1 MKLRDRGPNVVK
13 IYLFLLIPLFIA
25 SCAPSTQKSADCGV
39 SESFDPVTR
48 TCISGVV
55 VPDTPVPT
63 TNSIVI
69 SEDSTNNLITLEY
82 TVSNSS
88 LASQCLINS
97 ISKEINNGSEI
108 PPFCSCTG
116 GVCTTYLNPIQNF
129 SGNAGL
135 TYSLTNNYGTSQ
147 PFVANVTV
155 TPVNDPPVV
164 ITPASFSTEENKPLT
179 QSLQSFVSDI
189 DGDVNYSFVKVTNP
203 SNGNVTLNSITGIF
217 YYIPNV
223 DYFGPDTFQWMV
235 TDSGGLS
242 SNIGTVHI
250 VVNEVIKPPTGSSQT
265 VSINEDTTT
274 SITLGYFDR
283 NGFPPLSCIVSD
295 LINVSEMVLCSCS
308 GGNCSVTVKPTSN
321 YFTYYKGSPVAG
333 ANVNFKY
340 EINNQAGSTGKYQVT
355 LNVNEVNDPPLAVS
369 QGVSGLESTSN
380 YPLPINFTIK
390 APEDYDN
397 HDNSPINDQ
406 VLTLS
411 VSASPTQ
418 GTLSN
423 CLLQTPT
430 GQNLACTYTPIDGN
444 ANGTNYFQSELSNQN
459 VKLVATFPGTFGANI
474 SYLLK
479 GGTRLGVEY
488 LEVNGNQIIINMASG
503 QTKASKIVSLIN
515 GDLYASKL
523 VAASVI
529 GADLAQSSFATPLNL
544 VNMGGKVNFDDFQL
558 IANDGITN
566 SVPGEDSINIEP
578 TNDQPVVCEY
588 STFEEAYECGI
599 LGCIAS
605 GPPVGKIAPTKSNIY
620 YFDSTAAICWRST
633 GIMTTSW
640 EIINSHISDQ
650 FANEQEDIWI
660 QSIRVDE
667 GGGEYSEVFQQLRIV
682 DLKSSNTLL
691 LPTANITFYFNNAI
705 IPLNTWFGSSTSSAS
720 QFDFA
725 IKMVPQEGQY
735 GETNVSFVLED
746 TSGATTTSS
755 FKVKV
760 FNSAANNN
768 GWVNLAAVGPTTNHF
783 GQKVSPILTC
793 SYYLDKCSLPGQT
806 SPLIYP
812 CVGQVD
818 PQGSIMG
825 SVKKLIY
832 YNEKDDTCW
841 LNDSPTTATNTGWV
855 KFNSYC
861 NISQEE
867 VATECSSNGSCIFS
881 NKNLIEDLI
890 PTAVNNFYY
899 DSSAGTCYRSTGTQR
914 GNVQSY
920 TATGS
925 VTLVWRPF
933 SQSGE
938 GHIEGYDVYRRL
950 TTSATTPTGIKINRK
965 PISAETTSYE
975 DNGKNSIFAPV
986 PSTVYYYEVKPI
998 INNLPTG
1005 TLEKYSIVRITVPPD
1020 NMAFVHRWIANQR
1033 ACEQLHSTQ
1042 INSLDNFSCPYIA
1055 PGEVIPPLATT
1066 PPGIYDIGMD
1076 LLVDRFEAGC
1086 PYSLAPIC
1094 TTGTRDNACIGLND
1108 PNTAGVTAPL
1118 NSIYYNRSN
1127 GQCLIN
1133 RGGANPWVLVSG
1145 IMGGDVITDHRV
1157 AQMAPLTNITQEETS
1172 KFCTRP
1178 NKGISGILGFKN
1190 PTVPIP
1196 SQLPNRLF
1204 QKAYSMWSP
1213 LLTDFEV
1220 LSLESGLSLNATPKC
1235 NTSLANGLENNYTET
1250 ATPDSSS
1257 YYTLPGSKSSNI
1269 RSLISGSDQTSLCQS
1284 GFGVQDAVGNVS
1296 EWTLERI
1303 SCPNFSQCNGILF
1316 GEANAL
1322 ISRSEDFFRTP
1333 SDDVDFRSWKLDGI
1347 RGPCNDSDADGICDG
1362 IISSWQISE
1371 QSYGAGR
1378 MAIPM
1383 ALPIMV
1389 DFPTLFPYSPV
1400 NPYILNIGPTSGITA
1415 AQLHE
1420 DTWTFNNQ
1428 NIYAT
1433 SNACGSMNTGGNYN
1447 DSNGAGV
1454 YNFEFLPCLNDAY
1467 NYLIVGEIGIKSILN
1482 EQYSLELIQPL
1493 TASATLRYSF
1503 DDPNNNVTVNLAT
1516 DGEGN
1521 VTTKYTDLN
1530 NCLNNPTICF
1540 CGAGTSCNRVFISN
1554 VFPGI
1559 TSSNSS
1565 AVFPMAKTVLN
1576 YVYGTVSNADV
1587 STGFRC
1593 VTPIDYDEY
1602 IE

>member
-1 MKLRDRGPNVVK
+1 MK
-13 IYLFLLIPLFIA
+13 IYLILLIPLFIF

-39 SESFDPVTR
+39 GQSFDPVTR
-48 TCISGVV
+48 SCISGVV

-63 TNSIVI
+63 TNSIEI
-69 SEDSTNNLITLEY
+69 SEDSTNNLVTLQY
-82 TVSNSS
+82 SISSNS
-88 LASQCLINS
+88 LASQCVINS

-116 GVCTTYLNPIQNF
+116 GICTTYITPVPNF

-135 TYSLTNNYGTSQ
+135 TYSLTNNFGSSQ

-164 ITPASFSTEENKPLT
+164 TTPASFSTEENKPLT

-189 DGDVNYSFVKVTNP
+189 DGDVNYSFVKVTDTT
-203 SNGNVTLNSITGIF
+203 NGNVTLNPTTGIF

-223 DYFGPDTFQWMV
+223 DYFGPDTFTWMA
-235 TDSGGLS
+235 TDSEGLE
-242 SNIGTVHI
+242 SNIGTVNI
-250 VVNEVIKPPTGSSQT
+250 VVNEVIKPPIGSSQT
-265 VSINEDTTT
+265 VSIDEDNSVTVF
-274 SITLGYFDR
+274 LGYLDR

-308 GGNCSVTVKPTSN
+308 GGVCSVTVRPKSN

-340 EINNQAGSTGKYQVT
+340 EINNQAGSTGKFQVD

-406 VLTLS
+406 VLILS

-444 ANGTNYFQSELSNQN
+444 ANGTNFFSSELSNQN
-459 VKLVATFPGTFGANI
+459 VKLVATFPGTFGSNI

-488 LEVNGNQIIINMASG
+488 LEVIGNQIIVNIASA

-523 VAASVI
+523 VSASVI
-529 GADLAQSSFATPLNL
+529 GADLAQSSFPTPLNL
-544 VNMGGKVNFDDFQL
+544 VNLGGGSNFDDFQML
-558 IANDGITN
+558 AYDGIAY
-566 SVPGEDSINIEP
+566 SVPGEDSINIEA
-578 TNDQPVVCEY
+578 TNDEPVVCEY

-605 GPPVGKIAPTKSNIY
+605 GPPVGKITPTKSNIH
-620 YFDSTAAICWRST
+620 YFDSTAAICWRSNGT
-633 GIMTTSW
+633 NPDSW

-660 QSIRVDE
+660 QSIRLDE
-667 GGGEYSEVFQQLRIV
+667 GGGEYSETFQQLRIV
-682 DLKSSNTLL
+682 DLKSSNSLL
-691 LPTANITFYFNNAI
+691 LPAANITFYFNNAVV
-705 IPLNTWFGSSTSSAS
+705 PVNTWFGSTTSSAS
-720 QFDFA
+720 LFDFA
-725 IKMVPQEGQY
+725 IKMIPQEGQY
-735 GETNVSFVLED
+735 GESDVSFVLED
-746 TSGATTTSS
+746 SSLASTLAS

-768 GWVNLAAVGPTTNHF
+768 GWINLEATGPITNHF
-783 GQKVSPILTC
+783 NQIVSPPLTC
-793 SYYLDKCSLPGQT
+793 SYYLDKCSLPGKT
-806 SPLIYP
+806 SPLNYP
-812 CVGQVD
+812 CVGQVN

-825 SVKKLIY
+825 SAKKLIY
-832 YNEKDDTCW
+832 YNEKEDTCW
-841 LNDSPTTATNTGWV
+841 LNEDPNTATSTGWV
-855 KFNSYC
+855 RFDSYC
-861 NISQEE
+861 NISQMEI
-867 VATECSSNGSCIFS
+867 ATECSANGSCIFA
-881 NKNLIEDLI
+881 NRNLIEDLI
-890 PTAVNNFYY
+890 PTAINNFYY
-899 DSSAGTCYRSTGTQR
+899 DSGTKTCYRSTGILR

-925 VTLVWRPF
+925 VSLVWKTF
-933 SQSGE
+933 SNSGE
-938 GHIEGYDVYRRL
+938 GKIEGYDVYRRL
-950 TTSATTPTGIKINRK
+950 TTSSKNPTGIKINRK
-965 PISAETTSYE
+965 PINAETHHYD
-975 DNGKNSIFAPV
+975 DNGTNSIFAPV

-998 INNLPTG
+998 INNIPTG
-1005 TLEKYSIVRITVPPD
+1005 TLEKFSVVRITVPPN

-1042 INSLDNFSCPYIA
+1042 INSLDNFSCPYMA
-1055 PGEVIPPLATT
+1055 PGEVIPPPVT
-1066 PPGIYDIGMD
+1066 GIFDIGRD

-1094 TTGTRDNACIGLND
+1094 TTGTRDNACVGLND
-1108 PNTAGVTAPL
+1108 PNSAGITAPQ

-1145 IMGGDVITDHRV
+1145 VVGGDVITDHRV
-1157 AQMAPLTNITQEETS
+1157 AQMAPLTNITQEEAS
-1172 KFCTRP
+1172 RFCTRP

-1190 PTVPIP
+1190 STVPIP
-1196 SQLPNRLF
+1196 SQLPNRLY

-1213 LLTDFEV
+1213 LITDFEV
-1220 LSLESGLSLNATPKC
+1220 LTLESGLSLNSTPKC

-1269 RSLISGSDQTSLCQS
+1269 RSIITGSDQTLLCQS
-1284 GFGVQDAVGNVS
+1284 GFGVQDAVGNVA

-1303 SCPNFSQCNGILF
+1303 TCPTFSQCNGILF
-1316 GEANAL
+1316 GQAGAL
-1322 ISRSEDFFRTP
+1322 ITQKEDYFKTP
-1333 SDDVDFRSWKLDGI
+1333 SDPTDFISWRLDGI

-1383 ALPIMV
+1383 AIPIMV
-1389 DFPTLFPYSPV
+1389 DFPTLYPYSPV

-1415 AQLHE
+1415 SQLHE
-1420 DTWTFNNQ
+1420 DTWTVNNQ

-1433 SNACGSMNTGGNYN
+1433 SSACGSMNTGGNYT

-1467 NYLIVGEIGIKSILN
+1467 SYLIVGEIAIKSILN
-1482 EQYSLELIQPL
+1482 QQYSLELVQPL
-1493 TASATLRYSF
+1493 IANAPIRYVYG
-1503 DDPNNNVTVNLAT
+1503 NNNVIVNLAT
-1516 DGEGN
+1516 DAEGN

-1530 NCLNNPTICF
+1530 NCLNNPLICN
-1540 CGAGTSCNRVFISN
+1540 CGAASAPTCSRVFISN
-1554 VFPGI
+1554 IFQGI
-1559 TSSNSS
+1559 TTVNSS
-1565 AVFPMAKTVLN
+1565 AVFPMTKTNLT
-1576 YVYGTVSNADV
+1576 YIFGTVSNADV
-1587 STGFRC
+1587 TTGFRC
-1593 VTPIDYDEY
+1593 VTPIDYSQY